1 MRVLVYAASAFL
13 ISTGALAGH
22 ASASSAAFVAS
33 KPAVLPSSASRAMGK
48 RTPKALS
55 MQAPRP
61 KHEGEAIACV
71 DATLR
76 LTPGGNGSES
86 PAAVLNA
93 PSGVMDNAVI
103 HTTTSSSWT
112 PPLGYMPRGKKTT
125 AKEDAEVVFKRVV
138 SLMNSH
144 KTSASP
150 CVAPTQHCSTAAED
164 MPVSRT
170 SLTVSGGWSS
180 HVAPFTSTRPA
191 PKQQNMA
198 PQQANQQDDAQA
210 VLARVNAMMGS
221 QTSTNFDTNAA
232 AETSYKLPVGYKPR
246 ASAFSASMLPDCSA
260 PKTSQPLQEMQAK
273 VHTPET
279 VAKYAPLHCAEKT
292 TQPPESAADVL
303 ARMNSMMAAPTRS
316 NASMTRGI
324 TSTVS
329 SFIPPV
335 GYEPR
340 RVAMPLHV
348 EEKGVNTQSAPLDS
362 IQRGRSTQPPENAA
376 DVLARMNAMMAVL
389 TPGDASMVRGIT
401 STASPFI
408 PPVGYEP
415 RSVAMP
421 LHVEEKGVNT
431 KSAPLD
437 SIERSRSTQLPESA
451 ADVLARMNS
460 MMAALSPGDA
470 SMLRGIT
477 STASPFILPVGYE
490 PRKAHVARVAMP
502 LHVEEKGEN
511 AGAANARATVKL
523 LVQEKVQEKMEVNV
537 EVGKTAQTQESRGSS
552 YKPPAGYDPR
562 ARASHIAMLLH
573 VAEKTQEAAAT
584 ARVCMP
590 LRVQDT
596 PQHMVELATVAA
608 QASRVSSYQPP
619 VGYDPRVRVSRVA
632 MPHVHVAKEEDVEM
646 VAAEAQTKDAIDVI
660 AAEVDAALKKLRKV
674 LLCLKTICM
683 YAHLHSCK
691 CARCLYT

>member
-13 ISTGALAGH
+13 ISTGALGGH
-22 ASASSAAFVAS
+22 SSASSGAFVAS

-61 KHEGEAIACV
+61 KHEGEAMACV
-71 DATLR
+71 DATSR

-86 PAAVLNA
+86 PAAVLDA
-93 PSGVMDNAVI
+93 PSGAMENAVI
-103 HTTTSSSWT
+103 HTATSSSWT
-112 PPLGYMPRGKKTT
+112 PPAGYMPRGKKTT

-150 CVAPTQHCSTAAED
+150 CVAPTQRCSTAAVD

-170 SLTVSGGWSS
+170 SLTVSCGWSS

-191 PKQQNMA
+191 PKQENME

-221 QTSTNFDTNAA
+221 QTSTNFDKNAA
-232 AETSYKLPVGYKPR
+232 AETSYKPPVSDKPR
-246 ASAFSASMLPDCSA
+246 ASAFSASMPPECSA
-260 PKTSQPLQEMQAK
+260 PKTSQPLQEIQAK
-273 VHTPET
+273 AHTPET
-279 VAKYAPLHCAEKT
+279 IAKYAPLHCVEKT

-316 NASMTRGI
+316 NASITRGI
-324 TSTVS
+324 TRSVS

-340 RVAMPLHV
+340 
-348 EEKGVNTQSAPLDS
+348 
-362 IQRGRSTQPPENAA
+362 
-376 DVLARMNAMMAVL
+376 
-389 TPGDASMVRGIT
+389 
-401 STASPFI
+401 
-408 PPVGYEP
+408 
-415 RSVAMP
+415 SVAVP

-437 SIERSRSTQLPESA
+437 SIERSRSTQPLESA

-460 MMAALSPGDA
+460 MMAALTPGDA
-470 SMLRGIT
+470 SMVRGIT

-511 AGAANARATVKL
+511 AAAANARATVKL
-523 LVQEKVQEKMEVNV
+523 LVQEKVPGKMEVNV
-537 EVGKTAQTQESRGSS
+537 EVATRAQTQESRGSS

-562 ARASHIAMLLH
+562 ARASHIAMPLH

-584 ARVCMP
+584 ARVFVP
-590 LRVQDT
+590 LRVQDMSK
-596 PQHMVELATVAA
+596 HMVEVATVAA

-619 VGYDPRVRVSRVA
+619 VGYDPRVRASRVA

-646 VAAEAQTKDAIDVI
+646 VAAVAQTKDAIDII
-660 AAEVDAALKKLRKV
+660 AAEVDAALKMLRKV

-683 YAHLHSCK
+683 YAHLHLCE